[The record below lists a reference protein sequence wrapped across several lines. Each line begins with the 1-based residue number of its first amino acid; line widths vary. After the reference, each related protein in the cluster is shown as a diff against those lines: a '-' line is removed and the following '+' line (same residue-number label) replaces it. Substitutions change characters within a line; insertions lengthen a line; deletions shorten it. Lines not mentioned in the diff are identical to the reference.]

1 MNSTFHGSNELMNN
15 NFHFYRR
22 EPSWMRRLPLTLF
35 SKAKYNLPKFLFN
48 EKVIDLEQKSKKV
61 QNIFTTI
68 FSNLFKNG
76 DSLVIE
82 TPSLLMNLLMLDS
95 VKMPRNITLKSSKM
109 QLSSICDMKNTLNC
123 TGQTIILKVFFSLFM
138 IYSFYLF
145 H

>member
-1 MNSTFHGSNELMNN
+1 MQTYGNN
-15 NFHFYRR
+15 QGRGTAHFN
-22 EPSWMRRLPLTLF
+22 LF

-48 EKVIDLEQKSKKV
+48 EKVIDFEQKSKKV

-95 VKMPRNITLKSSKM
+95 VNMPRNITLKSSKM
-109 QLSSICDMKNTLNC
+109 KLPSFCDMKNTLNC
-123 TGQTIILKVFFSLFM
+123 TGQIIILKVFFLF
-138 IYSFYLF
+138 L
-145 H
+145 